1 MELWRA
7 AAKDTPISTFMIHD
21 DRSDRT
27 GDPLSDCFRAMPA
40 ASVALDYMVA
50 DVRSAPSGLLTAAG
64 ATLYSARSA
73 CPSVA
78 PPACSPPSVAAPLTD
93 KTGLRL
99 DGKEL
104 RAGLRAR
111 VLLERRNPAARGAR
125 AMPGHG
131 SATAT
136 AIPRLPDCG
145 SPPDYVLA
153 VVQLAR

>member
-1 MELWRA
+1 MCRLAHARHRVRTHRVDA
-7 AAKDTPISTFMIHD
+7 Y

-111 VLLERRNPAARGAR
+111 VLLERLVGVACPGAAQLPAV
-125 AMPGHG
+125 GH
-131 SATAT
+131 AQT
-136 AIPRLPDCG
+136 P
-145 SPPDYVLA
+145 
-153 VVQLAR
+153 